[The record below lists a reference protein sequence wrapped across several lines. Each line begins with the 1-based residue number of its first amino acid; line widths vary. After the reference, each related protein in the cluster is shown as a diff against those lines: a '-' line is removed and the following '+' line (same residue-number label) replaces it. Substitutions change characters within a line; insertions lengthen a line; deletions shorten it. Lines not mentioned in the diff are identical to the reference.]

1 MSTISIGVQTIMP
14 RTGTSPK
21 TTSTHEANQREAAA
35 ETVEAK
41 QSAPPP
47 PPPGQGKNVDKY
59 V

>member
-1 MSTISIGVQTIMP
+1 MSVTSIGVQTIMP

-21 TTSTHEANQREAAA
+21 TTSTHEANQRDAAA
-35 ETVEAK
+35 APVEAV

>member
-1 MSTISIGVQTIMP
+1 MGVTSIGVQTIMP

-21 TTSTHEANQREAAA
+21 TTSTHEANEREAAA
-35 ETVEAK
+35 APVEAV

>member
-1 MSTISIGVQTIMP
+1 MP
-14 RTGTSPK
+14 QTGTSPK
-21 TTSTHEANQREAAA
+21 TTSTHEANQREAAT

>member
-14 RTGTSPK
+14 RTGTSPQHSP
-21 TTSTHEANQREAAA
+21 TQEANEREAAA
-35 ETVEAK
+35 APVEMR

-47 PPPGQGKNVDKY
+47 PPPGQGKHVDKY

>member
-1 MSTISIGVQTIMP
+1 MGVTSIGVQTIMP

-21 TTSTHEANQREAAA
+21 TTSTHEANQRDAAVA
-35 ETVEAK
+35 PVEAV